1 MNAFQLAITNF
12 VEGYREGVGEIVDLS
27 KVFQGMTGKEPPL
40 NHQPRGLDSDS
51 QSGLKGSSS
60 TSPAALHQRASS
72 PVSDL
77 DIVEPSRAPQSP
89 DDEQS
94 ASASFASEQPQ
105 SLEAA
110 DTPDIRAS
118 TLDEEWAGRS
128 DKQRRADSSSREA
141 LLSAA
146 TDNSTLL
153 YPTGQRTASTSQPD
167 GDKASQV
174 RDRPS
179 NQESSSS
186 RREGRVRKCC

>member
-1 MNAFQLAITNF
+1 M
-12 VEGYREGVGEIVDLS
+12 
-27 KVFQGMTGKEPPL
+27 
-40 NHQPRGLDSDS
+40 
-51 QSGLKGSSS
+51 
-60 TSPAALHQRASS
+60 
-72 PVSDL
+72 
-77 DIVEPSRAPQSP
+77 
-89 DDEQS
+89 
-94 ASASFASEQPQ
+94 
-105 SLEAA
+105 
-110 DTPDIRAS
+110 PDIRAS

-174 RDRPS
+174 QDRPS

-186 RREGRVRKCC
+186 RREGESPQVLLALDRAEELAKLLLQPGGVTPERRKELESAIADAEAAMSQVAQKLESK